1 MLSNLNAMAKW
12 VGEDD
17 ENRHLNV
24 RAYSE
29 SSWVCTVEESGY
41 DVVQSRGA
49 AGRGCSIKEA
59 VNNCYLQFLSM
70 MRKERSRHAF

>member
-1 MLSNLNAMAKW
+1 MLSKLNEMAKW
-12 VGEDD
+12 VGEEN

-41 DVVQSRGA
+41 DVVQSRGV
-49 AGRGCSIKEA
+49 AGGGCSITDA
-59 VNNCYLQFLSM
+59 VNNCHRRFLNM
-70 MRKERSRHAF
+70 TRNERS